1 MWLDHRG
8 QGDVLQDGA
17 GEVGRPGGFGLYSK
31 EREPLKSI
39 KQVSNRTQIV
49 LKPRSGENGL

>member
-1 MWLDHRG
+1 MELGRW
-8 QGDVLQDGA
+8 A
-17 GEVGRPGGFGLYSK
+17 GLGPGEGFGLYSK